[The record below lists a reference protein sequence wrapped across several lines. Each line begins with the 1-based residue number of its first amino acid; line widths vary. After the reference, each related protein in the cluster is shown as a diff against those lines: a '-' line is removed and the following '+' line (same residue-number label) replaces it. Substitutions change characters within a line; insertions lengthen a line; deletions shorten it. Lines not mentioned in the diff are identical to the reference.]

1 MLYPMQLSDAIYGV
15 APVGLCYRSSDI
27 AAATTAYETA
37 YIWRTPNSTSRLT
50 RCRVLPDICD
60 PMTGGYCCSRRTG
73 IVPEGIVVA
82 KRTIHMLVDDIDGGE
97 ADETVRF
104 AVDGVQYEIDLSTKN
119 ATKMRDALARYI
131 EAGSKVGRTSGGT
144 ARVTAGRGR
153 GPATVDRDQNRA
165 IREWAQGKGIAVSDR
180 GRIKQ
185 EIVDRYHAE
194 AGR

>member
-1 MLYPMQLSDAIYGV
+1 M
-15 APVGLCYRSSDI
+15 
-27 AAATTAYETA
+27 
-37 YIWRTPNSTSRLT
+37 
-50 RCRVLPDICD
+50 
-60 PMTGGYCCSRRTG
+60 
-73 IVPEGIVVA
+73 A

-104 AVDGVQYEIDLSTKN
+104 AVDGVQYEIDLSKKN

-131 EAGSKVGRTSGGT
+131 EAGSKVGRAGGGT
-144 ARVTAGRGR
+144 ARATAGRGR
-153 GPATVDRDQNRA
+153 GPAAVDRDQNRA